1 MDTST
6 QAIRVAQSAADTGH
20 CKTGLSC
27 CTCFTSA
34 KPAAQRGMA
43 VIFLRSGSDVSVD
56 LVINPSKMLHLSK
69 TAAYLQIQKAWC
81 SLGDVLFENRP
92 ILDM

>member
-1 MDTST
+1 M
-6 QAIRVAQSAADTGH
+6 
-20 CKTGLSC
+20 
-27 CTCFTSA
+27 

-56 LVINPSKMLHLSK
+56 LVVNPSKMLYLSK
-69 TAAYLQIQKAWC
+69 AAAHLQIQKTWC
-81 SLGDVLFENRP
+81 GLGDVLFENRP

>member
-1 MDTST
+1 MDTT
-6 QAIRVAQSAADTGH
+6 AQAIRVAQSAADTGY

-56 LVINPSKMLHLSK
+56 LVVNPSKMLYLSK
-69 TAAYLQIQKAWC
+69 AAAHLQIQKTWC
-81 SLGDVLFENRP
+81 GLGDVLFENRP
-92 ILDM
+92 ILVM